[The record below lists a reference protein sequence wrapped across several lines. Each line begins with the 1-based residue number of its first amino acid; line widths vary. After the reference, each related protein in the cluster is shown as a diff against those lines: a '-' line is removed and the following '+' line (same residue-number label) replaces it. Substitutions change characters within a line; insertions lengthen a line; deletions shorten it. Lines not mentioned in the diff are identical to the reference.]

1 MNRSGT
7 EARRKGF
14 FAALGRNQRIFFVS
28 ASLCLCGFLSNF
40 PALGQGAEPKFSD
53 AGPDA
58 EGYGKSQGYPT
69 GTMIGRPQ
77 QFLVGNL
84 SRADR
89 LPNRRVA
96 RGEAVWRFK
105 RAEREVDVAFSRG
118 GASFNSIDDYLAR
131 HPATGLLVVK
141 DDTILL
147 ERYRYARTDSDRF
160 ASQSM
165 AKTVL
170 AMLVGIA
177 AAEGKIPSID
187 APAENHVS
195 GLKGREYGRT
205 PLRALL
211 HMSSGVE
218 FTEDYS
224 GSDDITKL
232 VRGLRETRPGGQAEV
247 IAQFNRRVA
256 TPDTKFHYASVETE
270 ILGLALA
277 QATGRPVA
285 EYLSE
290 KIWRPIGAEADAAW
304 LVDNGGQEMAFC
316 CLNATLRDFGRVGRL
331 LAHDGAWEGK
341 QIVPRQWVLDATA
354 VRPQDKHLAPRTAT
368 RFFGYGYQTWLFP
381 GGRRMFAFQGIHGQK
396 IYVDP
401 ASKLVMVQTAARRKP
416 SADPSDVETV
426 GLWMALVEKV
436 GQ

>member
-1 MNRSGT
+1 MNRHGAKAPKSLP
-7 EARRKGF
+7 ARPWTARSFCLAALCLGGFLF
-14 FAALGRNQRIFFVS
+14 FAA
-28 ASLCLCGFLSNF
+28 A
-40 PALGQGAEPKFSD
+40 ALGQGAEPKFSD

-58 EGYGKSQGYPT
+58 EAYGKSQGYPT

-89 LPNRRVA
+89 QPNRRVA
-96 RGEAVWRFK
+96 RGERVWEFK
-105 RAEREVDVAFSRG
+105 RAAREIDVAISRG
-118 GASFNSIDDYLAR
+118 SVSFGSIGGYLAR

-141 DDTILL
+141 DDAILL
-147 ERYRYARTDSDRF
+147 ERYQYARTDKDRF

-187 APAENHVS
+187 APSEDYVP

-211 HMSSGVE
+211 HMASGVE

-224 GSDDITKL
+224 GSDDVSKL
-232 VRGLRETRPGGQAEV
+232 FRGLRETRPGGQAQV
-247 IAQFNRRVA
+247 IAQFNKRIA
-256 TPDTKFHYASVETE
+256 PPDAKFHYASVESE
-270 ILGLALA
+270 ILGLALT

-290 KIWRPIGAEADAAW
+290 KIWKPIGAEADAAW
-304 LVDNGGQEMAFC
+304 LVDNGGQEMTYC
-316 CLNATLRDFGRVGRL
+316 CLNATLRDFGRIGRL
-331 LAHDGAWEGK
+331 LAHDGAWEGR
-341 QIVPRQWVLDATA
+341 QIVPRQWVIDATT
-354 VRPQDKHLAPRTAT
+354 VRPQDRHLAPGTAT
-368 RFFGYGYQTWLFP
+368 RFFGYGFQTWVFP
-381 GGRRMFAFQGIHGQK
+381 GARRMFAFQGVHGQK

-401 ASKLVMVQTAARRKP
+401 ASKLVMVQTAARKKP

-426 GLWMALVEKV
+426 GLWMALVEKL
-436 GQ
+436 GK